1 MRGSK
6 WRPQHFPL
14 LLLLAALMLAG
25 AALSDW
31 HTFVHRPRPDDLR
44 FHSGIV
50 ESFRYSGTEFSRR
63 RLRGIYFRLQGTVPE
78 LWYAPDFPSFYEAK
92 ICFLRSSPVIVGVAP
107 PSLDV
112 WQLSCDG
119 KTLLDIS
126 SRAQMHRKKWRRSR
140 NTAIVFGLVSLCW
153 LWGLRVAA
161 QRQEVP

>member
-1 MRGSK
+1 MLGLKR
-6 WRPQHFPL
+6 RPQDFPL
-14 LLLLAALMLAG
+14 TLLLAALLLAG

-50 ESFRYSGTEFSRR
+50 ESFRYSRAEFGRR
-63 RLRGIYFRLQGTVPE
+63 RLKGIYFRIQGTVPE
-78 LWYAPDFPSFYEAK
+78 FWYASNFPSFHEAK
-92 ICFLRSSPVIVGVAP
+92 ICLLRSSPVIVGVAP

-119 KTLLDIS
+119 KPLLNIS
-126 SRAQMHRKKWRRSR
+126 SRAQMHRKNGRLLR
-140 NTAIVFGLVSLCW
+140 NLAIVLGLVSLCW

-161 QRQEVP
+161 RLQEGP